1 MARNNT
7 KCNKPKRRRYLLFGA
22 WNESQYN
29 FFQIGMML
37 AFKVNLFEQFLHS
50 FADIVLGENGEKQ
63 YPVISL
69 FSSLPE
75 ELVGSIEIE
84 DLNDKG
90 ANLLRNK
97 TVSVPSLQGVR
108 SKRKIPSTQSWPKKP
123 KPLSDP
129 ALPDRLADS
138 LVVSRANPESLIN
151 ITQDLTTGEKC
162 YRCSF
167 CDYSAGRK
175 DNAKR
180 HIELKHLPKNTVF
193 KCQMCAYTATLKYQ
207 LKSHYVSKHSLPD
220 QAVKAMLA

>member
-1 MARNNT
+1 
-7 KCNKPKRRRYLLFGA
+7 
-22 WNESQYN
+22 
-29 FFQIGMML
+29 ML
-37 AFKVNLFEQFLHS
+37 SFKVNLFEQFLYS
-50 FADIVLGENGEKQ
+50 VADIVPGETGEKQ
-63 YPVISL
+63 YPVILL

-84 DLNDKG
+84 ELIDKG
-90 ANLLRNK
+90 ANVSLNTTL
-97 TVSVPSLQGVR
+97 SVPSFQGLS
-108 SKRKIPSTQSWPKKP
+108 SKRKIISAQISPKKP
-123 KPLSDP
+123 KPLLNP

-167 CDYSAGRK
+167 CDYCAGRK